1 MKKRIII
8 FMPSIEGGGVEKN
21 FFIVSNYLSKEID
34 NVSVITISKKYKYKF
49 NKSINFISFS
59 LNIWDK
65 LSRRAKYF
73 LAIILLVKEIFKN
86 RNVSVFSFQAN
97 IYCIIICK
105 LFFIKVISRSNSA
118 PAGWSKNP
126 IKRWI
131 FKIFL
136 NLSDKVM
143 VNSLEFKKDLK
154 KQFNVNAVCIY
165 NPLNK
170 KEIIK
175 DSKKKINFS
184 FFKKKTNNF
193 ITIGR
198 LVDQKDHLTLLKAFK
213 ILRIKTNYNFK
224 LLIIGRGENKNLINN
239 YIAENN
245 LSKFVRVLNFKN
257 NPYPYLKKADALIS
271 TSIYEG
277 LPNVLL
283 EGLTLKK
290 LIISSDC
297 PTGPNEILDKGN
309 GGIIFK
315 MRNEFNLFSK
325 IKFYLENKRKCKKF
339 INYGYK
345 RLDRF
350 DLNYNLEQYAKL
362 FET

>member
-1 MKKRIII
+1 MNILMTIQII
-8 FMPSIEGGGVEKN
+8 
-21 FFIVSNYLSKEID
+21 
-34 NVSVITISKKYKYKF
+34 
-49 NKSINFISFS
+49 
-59 LNIWDK
+59 
-65 LSRRAKYF
+65 
-73 LAIILLVKEIFKN
+73 
-86 RNVSVFSFQAN
+86 
-97 IYCIIICK
+97 
-105 LFFIKVISRSNSA
+105 
-118 PAGWSKNP
+118 
-126 IKRWI
+126 
-131 FKIFL
+131 
-136 NLSDKVM
+136 
-143 VNSLEFKKDLK
+143 
-154 KQFNVNAVCIY
+154 
-165 NPLNK
+165 
-170 KEIIK
+170 
-175 DSKKKINFS
+175 
-184 FFKKKTNNF
+184 
-193 ITIGR
+193 
-198 LVDQKDHLTLLKAFK
+198 DQKDHLTLLKAFK

-339 INYGYK
+339 IKHGYK

-350 DLNYNLEQYAKL
+350 DLNYNLEQYVKL